1 MSFWSW
7 LFRRQQRDEELD
19 EEVQAHLRMAAKEH
33 AEQGESPEQARASAV
48 REFGNVILVKEVTR
62 DMWGVRW
69 LGTLGQDL
77 RYGMRQLRKNPGFTA
92 VAVLTLALGIGAN
105 TAMFS
110 VVNAVLLDPLPYHEP
125 NRLVTLWETNN
136 AFGSPGPGSMTDP
149 DYVQLRAQNQV
160 FNDAAAFRGQTF
172 NLTGGGEPERL
183 LGAAVSPHLFHL
195 LGFAPALGRG
205 FTSDE
210 DQAGRGNVVLLS
222 HQLWE
227 RRFGANP
234 AAIGKSI
241 TLDGASFTV
250 VGVMPPY
257 FGFPNQSSIWS
268 PLVLTSDQS
277 NAMDKIVARLKPG
290 VTLERAR
297 KDVAVI
303 GHRLNQQNHRPD
315 SGEEGF
321 SLVFLQDSMV
331 SKIRPALIV
340 LLAAVGLV
348 LLIACVNVANLL
360 LARATAR
367 QHEISVRFALGA
379 SRGRILGQVLTESVL
394 LAVMGGRLGIL
405 LAAWCRN
412 CLVSLMPQSLA
423 EPGIVGRMTTI
434 HLDARVFG
442 FTLLASLGGAI
453 LFGLV
458 AGLKVSSTNTQPFLK
473 QAAKTLTP
481 STHLLSLRNTLV
493 AAEYALTLVLLISAG
508 LLIKSFVRLMEV
520 DPGFQPERVL
530 IANLEL
536 PPTQYQTDTQMKEF
550 HDSVMQR
557 IASLPGVRAV
567 GTVSYGLPMY
577 GGGLLGDFNIEGLP
591 EPPHSMVN
599 KLVVSSGYFRAMG
612 IRIEEG
618 REFDEHDGDKSQPVA
633 IVSESVARRFWPKG
647 EALGKHV
654 HLGFEGSPW
663 YSIVG
668 VAPDVKQMGLEKEA
682 PLAIYVPY
690 SQAPR
695 SFFLSFMTIVTRTD
709 SDPLNMANALR
720 RAVRAVDP
728 NMPLF
733 DVTSMEQLVY
743 QSVSTPRFNAFLL
756 TWFAGLALI
765 LAVVG
770 IYGVTSYSVTQRTHE
785 IGIRMALGAER
796 VDVLRMVVRQGL
808 RLLGLGT
815 AIGVVCAFA
824 VTKVLR
830 SMLFGVQHADA
841 LTYFTV
847 TAALIGVSLLATCI
861 PARRATKVDP
871 LVALRY
877 E

>member
-1 MSFWSW
+1 MSFWNW
-7 LFRRQQRDEELD
+7 LFRRRRREEDLD
-19 EEVQAHLRMAAKEH
+19 EEVQAHLRMAAHEH
-33 AEQGESPEQARASAV
+33 AEQGETAEEARASVA
-48 REFGNVILVKEVTR
+48 REFGNVELVKEVTR
-62 DMWGVRW
+62 DVWGVRW
-69 LGTLGQDL
+69 LETLGQDL
-77 RYGMRQLRKNPGFTA
+77 RYGTRQLRKNPGFTA
-92 VAVLTLALGIGAN
+92 VAVFTLALGIGAN

-110 VVNAVLLDPLPYHEP
+110 VVNAVLLDPLPYREP
-125 NRLVTLWETNN
+125 SRLVTLWDTST
-136 AFGSPGPGSMTDP
+136 AFGSPAPGSMTDP
-149 DYVQLRAQNQV
+149 DYVELRAQNQV
-160 FNDAAAFRGQTF
+160 FDDAAAFHGQTF
-172 NLTGGGEPERL
+172 NLTGAGEPERL
-183 LGAAVSPHLFHL
+183 LGASVSPHLFHL
-195 LGFAPALGRG
+195 LGVAPALGRG
-205 FTSDE
+205 FASDE
-210 DQAGRGNVVLLS
+210 EQAGQGNVVLLS
-222 HQLWE
+222 YQLWE

-234 AAIGKSI
+234 AAVGKSI
-241 TLDGASFTV
+241 MLDGASFTV
-250 VGVMPPY
+250 VGVMPP
-257 FGFPNQSSIWS
+257 FFDFPNQSSIWS

-348 LLIACVNVANLL
+348 LLIAFVNVANLL

-379 SRGRILGQVLTESVL
+379 SRGRILRQGLTESVL
-394 LAVMGGRLGIL
+394 LAVMGGSLGML

-412 CLVSLMPQSLA
+412 FLVSLMPQSLA
-423 EPGIVGRMTTI
+423 EPGIIGRMTTI

-442 FTLLASLGGAI
+442 FTLLASLGGAV

-458 AGLKVSSTNTQPFLK
+458 AGLKVSSTNTQPSLQ

-493 AAEYALTLVLLISAG
+493 VAEYALTLVLLISAG

-567 GTVSYGLPMY
+567 GTVSYGLPLY

-633 IVSESVARRFWPKG
+633 IVSESVARRFWPRG
-647 EALGKHV
+647 DALGKRL

-663 YSIVG
+663 YSAVG
-668 VAPDVKQMGLEKEA
+668 VAVDVKQTGLEKEA

-695 SFFLSFMTIVTRTD
+695 SFFLSFMTIATRTD
-709 SDPLNMANALR
+709 SDPLSMANALR
-720 RAVRAVDP
+720 HAVRAVDP

-756 TWFAGLALI
+756 AGFASLALV

-808 RLLGLGT
+808 RLVGLGT
-815 AIGVVCAFA
+815 AIGVVAAFA

-830 SMLFGVQHADA
+830 TMLFGVQPTDA

-847 TAALIGVSLLATCI
+847 AAALIGVSLLATCI

>member
-1 MSFWSW
+1 MSFWNW
-7 LFRRQQRDEELD
+7 LFRRRRREEDLD
-19 EEVQAHLRMAAKEH
+19 EEVQAHLRMAAHEH
-33 AEQGESPEQARASAV
+33 AEQGETAEEARASVA
-48 REFGNVILVKEVTR
+48 REFGNVELVKEVTR
-62 DMWGVRW
+62 DVWGVRW
-69 LGTLGQDL
+69 LETLGQDL
-77 RYGMRQLRKNPGFTA
+77 RYGTRQLRKNPGFTA
-92 VAVLTLALGIGAN
+92 VAVFTLALGIGAN

-110 VVNAVLLDPLPYHEP
+110 VVNAVLFDPLPYREP
-125 NRLVTLWETNN
+125 SRLVTLWDTST
-136 AFGSPGPGSMTDP
+136 AFGSPAPGSMTDP
-149 DYVQLRAQNQV
+149 DYVELRAQNQV
-160 FNDAAAFRGQTF
+160 FDDAAAFHGQTF
-172 NLTGGGEPERL
+172 NLTGAGEPERL
-183 LGAAVSPHLFHL
+183 LGASVSPHLFHL
-195 LGFAPALGRG
+195 LGVAPALGRG
-205 FTSDE
+205 FASDE
-210 DQAGRGNVVLLS
+210 EQAGQGNVVLLS
-222 HQLWE
+222 YQLWE

-234 AAIGKSI
+234 AAVGKSI
-241 TLDGASFTV
+241 MLDGASFTV
-250 VGVMPPY
+250 VGVMPP
-257 FGFPNQSSIWS
+257 FFDFPNQSSIWS

-348 LLIACVNVANLL
+348 LLIAFVNVANLL

-379 SRGRILGQVLTESVL
+379 SRGRILRQGLTESVL
-394 LAVMGGRLGIL
+394 LAVMGGSLGML

-412 CLVSLMPQSLA
+412 FLVSLMPQSLA
-423 EPGIVGRMTTI
+423 EPGIIGRMTTI

-442 FTLLASLGGAI
+442 FTLLASLGGAV

-458 AGLKVSSTNTQPFLK
+458 AGLKVSSTNTQPSLQ

-493 AAEYALTLVLLISAG
+493 VAEYALTLVLLISAG

-567 GTVSYGLPMY
+567 GTVSYGLPLY

-633 IVSESVARRFWPKG
+633 IVSESVARRFWPRG
-647 EALGKHV
+647 DALGKRL

-663 YSIVG
+663 YSAVG
-668 VAPDVKQMGLEKEA
+668 VAVDVKQTGLEKEA

-695 SFFLSFMTIVTRTD
+695 SFFLSFMTIATRTD
-709 SDPLNMANALR
+709 SDPLSMANALR
-720 RAVRAVDP
+720 HAVRAVDP

-756 TWFAGLALI
+756 AGFASLALV

-808 RLLGLGT
+808 RLVGLGT
-815 AIGVVCAFA
+815 AIGVVAAFA

-830 SMLFGVQHADA
+830 TMLFAVQPTDA

-847 TAALIGVSLLATCI
+847 AAALIGVSLLATCI

>member
-1 MSFWSW
+1 MSFWNR
-7 LFRRQQRDEELD
+7 LFRRRRRDEELD
-19 EEVQAHLRMAAKEH
+19 EEVQAHLRMAAQEH
-33 AEQGESPEQARASAV
+33 AERGESLEQARASAV
-48 REFGNVILVKEVTR
+48 HEFGNVILVKEVTR

-69 LGTLGQDL
+69 LETLGQDL
-77 RYGMRQLRKNPGFTA
+77 RYGMRQLRRNPGFTA
-92 VAVLTLALGIGAN
+92 VAVFTLALGIGAN

-110 VVNAVLLDPLPYHEP
+110 VVNAVLLDPLPYLEP
-125 NRLVTLWETNN
+125 NRLVTLWDTST

-160 FNDAAAFRGQTF
+160 FADATAFHGQTF
-172 NLTGGGEPERL
+172 NLTGAGEPERL

-195 LGFAPALGRG
+195 LGVAPALGRG
-205 FTSDE
+205 FASDE
-210 DQAGRGNVVLLS
+210 EQAGRGNVVLLS

-234 AAIGKSI
+234 AILGKPI

-250 VGVMPPY
+250 VGVMPPF

-379 SRGRILGQVLTESVL
+379 SRGRILRQALTESVL
-394 LAVMGGRLGIL
+394 LAVMGGSLGML

-412 CLVSLMPQSLA
+412 FLVSLMPQSLA
-423 EPGIVGRMTTI
+423 EPGIIGRMTTI
-434 HLDARVFG
+434 HLDVRVFG
-442 FTLLASLGGAI
+442 FTLLASLGGAV

-458 AGLKVSSTNTQPFLK
+458 AGLKVSSTNTQPSLK

-493 AAEYALTLVLLISAG
+493 VAEYALTLVLLISAG

-633 IVSESVARRFWPKG
+633 IVSESMARRFWPRG
-647 EALGKHV
+647 DALGKRL

-663 YSIVG
+663 YSVVG
-668 VAPDVKQMGLEKEA
+668 VALDVKQMGLEKEA

-695 SFFLSFMTIVTRTD
+695 SFFLSFMTIATRTD
-709 SDPLNMANALR
+709 SDPLSMANALR
-720 RAVRAVDP
+720 RAVLAVDP

-756 TWFAGLALI
+756 AGFASLALI

-796 VDVLRMVVRQGL
+796 LDVLRMVVRQGL
-808 RLLGLGT
+808 RLVGLGT
-815 AIGVVCAFA
+815 AIGVVAAFA
-824 VTKVLR
+824 ITKVLR
-830 SMLFGVQHADA
+830 SMLCGAQHTDA

-847 TAALIGVSLLATCI
+847 AAALIGVSLLATCI